1 MKTKLISRLTLMGLL
16 LSAAL
21 VSGTALADESGYRGH
36 DARTEHSHFER
47 SHFERNRFDRGS
59 HHQADY
65 HHHYRSDHRHYR
77 YDRYDR

>member
-59 HHQADY
+59 RHQADY
-65 HHHYRSDHRHYR
+65 HHHYRSDHGHYR
-77 YDRYDR
+77 HDR